1 MAVVR
6 VLIGAKRCVEQVETF
21 STNAADGACMPLYDL
36 VTVGGGV
43 GGAALAKAMA
53 ERGYR
58 VLVIERE
65 MQFKDRVR
73 GEFVFPWGCAEAKA
87 LGIYEALIQA
97 GGHHPTY
104 WTDYAGPD
112 PLSPRNFAEDTPLK
126 LHGLCIYHPRMQDA
140 LLQAASTAGAEVWR
154 GASVRQVEP
163 GREPKVHVDRGADEA
178 EISTRLVVG
187 ADGRS
192 SMVRSSGGFESR
204 NDPSGNMFAGVLV
217 ENVTASAESSICMLN
232 PSLSRMVMYFP
243 QTQDSGRA
251 YLASRAKDGVRLSG
265 TADFE
270 LFLQECTDS
279 GLAAGLLDGA
289 RQAGP
294 LATFEGGD
302 SWVDLAYKDGVALIG
317 DAAAT
322 SDPTW
327 GQGLSLTLRDA
338 RVLRDALLAEHDWD
352 GAGHAYAASH
362 RHYYDKVRTAVSW
375 FTLVFLRH
383 GPEADALRAR
393 VLPQLE
399 SDPFFLPDTLI
410 AGPDLAPPTEEH
422 RARLFGSEQRRDDF
436 QS

>member
-1 MAVVR
+1 MA
-6 VLIGAKRCVEQVETF
+6 
-21 STNAADGACMPLYDL
+21 LYDL

-53 ERGYR
+53 ERGHR

-65 MQFKDRVR
+65 TQFKDRVR
-73 GEFVFPWGCAEAKA
+73 GEFVFPWGVAEAKE
-87 LGIYEALIQA
+87 LGVYEALSQA
-97 GGHHPTY
+97 GCHHPRY

-112 PLSPRNFAEDTPLK
+112 PMPPRDFGEDTPLK

-140 LLQAASTAGAEVWR
+140 LLLAAQTAGAEVWR
-154 GASVRQVEP
+154 GACVRQVEP
-163 GREPKVHVDRGADEA
+163 GREPNVLVDRGTEPAA
-178 EISTRLVVG
+178 ISARLVVG

-192 SMVRSSGGFESR
+192 SMVRRWGGFESR
-204 NDPSGNMFAGVLV
+204 NDPSGNIFAGVLV
-217 ENVTASAESSICMLN
+217 ENVAASAESSICMLN
-232 PSLSRMVMYFP
+232 PFLSRMVLYFP
-243 QTQDSGRA
+243 QTQNSGRA
-251 YLASRAKDGVRLSG
+251 YLASRSEGGVRLRG
-265 TADFE
+265 NGDFE
-270 LFLQECTDS
+270 LFLRECTGS

-302 SWVDLAYKDGVALIG
+302 SWVDHAYKDGIALIG

-338 RVLRDALLAEHDWD
+338 RVLRDGLLTEHDWD
-352 GAGHAYAASH
+352 AAGHAYAAAH
-362 RHYYDKVRTAVSW
+362 GRYYNKVRTAVSW
-375 FTLVFLRH
+375 FTQVFLQP

-422 RARLFGSEQRRDDF
+422 HARIFGTATS
-436 QS
+436 